1 VPLAH
6 FTPAE
11 LPGTLAVLIFG
22 IVIGAAGARRRTDSL
37 TLAIIGFCGIAAVG
51 AVLDHFKGVSEG
63 LKTGV
68 DAAFLLAGLVLLAVL
83 LRRTS
88 ATGRAETSR

>member
-37 TLAIIGFCGIAAVG
+37 TLAIVGFCGIAAVG

-68 DAAFLLAGLVLLAVL
+68 DAAFLIAGLVLLAMA
-83 LRRTS
+83 LRR
-88 ATGRAETSR
+88 SRGMGAADSPR